1 VIAAVVVVGAA
12 AFLVYWFVLKKG
24 PVGGADGAPAG
35 EGAADAPAT
44 AE

>member
-1 VIAAVVVVGAA
+1 MVVVVAA
-12 AFLVYWFVLKKG
+12 IAFAVYWFVFRKG